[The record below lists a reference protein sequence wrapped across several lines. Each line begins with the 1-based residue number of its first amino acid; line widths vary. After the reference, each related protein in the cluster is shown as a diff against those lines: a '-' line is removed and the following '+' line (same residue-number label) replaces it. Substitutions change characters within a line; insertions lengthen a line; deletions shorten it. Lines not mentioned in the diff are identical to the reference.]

1 MPGDRRQGCAKAP
14 GGSGQ
19 PRRPPARLRKGCGKF
34 RAGPATA
41 GKVADG
47 VSEALG
53 TPWPPPANCGKPQG
67 GSGQLRHRRPGCGK
81 APGGSGQPWRPPA
94 RLRKG
99 FGKLRAAQMH
109 VADAVN
115 ELQAAIAHGRR
126 GKSSASSQKHC
137 KLQRL
142 TVNRAI
148 SHEVLAR
155 GSQNHCNLQH
165 LAVNFAISHE
175 VLARGNQNHCNLQ
188 HLAVNFAISHE
199 VLAGG
204 SQNHCNLQHSVAPG
218 RGRGL
223 APEQC
228 KRTLQA
234 LTGLGFRVILYTSG
248 LTAGIRRG
256 SGIESGTAYRRS
268 VKGNS
273 NGSSYA
279 ICSRCA
285 VALSLSARSARS
297 DRAKCAWNS
306 EPREEFRV

>member
-1 MPGDRRQGCAKAP
+1 
-14 GGSGQ
+14 
-19 PRRPPARLRKGCGKF
+19 
-34 RAGPATA
+34 
-41 GKVADG
+41 
-47 VSEALG
+47 
-53 TPWPPPANCGKPQG
+53 
-67 GSGQLRHRRPGCGK
+67 
-81 APGGSGQPWRPPA
+81 
-94 RLRKG
+94 
-99 FGKLRAAQMH
+99 MH
-109 VADAVN
+109 VVYAVN

-148 SHEVLAR
+148 SHRVLAR
-155 GSQNHCNLQH
+155 GS
-165 LAVNFAISHE
+165 
-175 VLARGNQNHCNLQ
+175 QNHCNLQ

-204 SQNHCNLQHSVAPG
+204 SQNHCNLQHAFAPG

-228 KRTLQA
+228 RMNLQA
-234 LTGLGFRVILYTSG
+234 LTGLGFRAILYTSG

-279 ICSRCA
+279 ICCRCA

-306 EPREEFRV
+306 EPREEFRASGASSGLWRCPSSGRRGSGACLAVVRARQRDCCVGRLATAVLPCPARCRGRPPYYTPSRV

>member
-19 PRRPPARLRKGCGKF
+19 PRRPPARLRKGCGKL

-41 GKVADG
+41 GKVADR

-53 TPWPPPANCGKPQG
+53 TPWPPPANCGMAYG

-81 APGGSGQPWRPPA
+81 ASGGSGQPWRPPA
-94 RLRKG
+94 KLRKG

-109 VADAVN
+109 VVYAVN

-148 SHEVLAR
+148 SHGVLAR
-155 GSQNHCNLQH
+155 GS
-165 LAVNFAISHE
+165 
-175 VLARGNQNHCNLQ
+175 QNHCNLQ

-228 KRTLQA
+228 RIILQA

>member
-14 GGSGQ
+14 IGSGQ
-19 PRRPPARLRKGCGKF
+19 PRRPPARLRKGCGKL

-41 GKVADG
+41 GKVADR

-53 TPWPPPANCGKPQG
+53 TPWPPPANCGKAQG

-81 APGGSGQPWRPPA
+81 ASGGSGQPWRPPA

-109 VADAVN
+109 VIHAAN
-115 ELQAAIAHGRR
+115 ELQADIAHGRR
-126 GKSSASSQKHC
+126 GKSSASLQKHC

-148 SHEVLAR
+148 SHRVLAR
-155 GSQNHCNLQH
+155 GS
-165 LAVNFAISHE
+165 
-175 VLARGNQNHCNLQ
+175 QNHCNLQ

-204 SQNHCNLQHSVAPG
+204 SQNHCNLQHVFAPG

-228 KRTLQA
+228 RMNLQA